1 MLMTTQMS
9 ITHLLR
15 ASMIK
20 CNGRSNSNKW
30 AVCFKALI
38 DNTVVVEHKYKH
50 SLSIKIGNNYEREE
64 QQNQKVHSAKNP
76 L

>member
-1 MLMTTQMS
+1 MDGATVTNEL
-9 ITHLLR
+9 
-15 ASMIK
+15 
-20 CNGRSNSNKW
+20 
-30 AVCFKALI
+30 CFKALI